1 MGYNGERDLR
11 EQYYRHD
18 LLAAQIEIAKKTE
31 SYAKT
36 GDASRAARAVRDAL
50 NKELEK
56 VNGRIEALEGSGDS
70 YFERSADQVLYGN
83 YSDDVTLLGTA
94 GQIGLGLTG
103 LDFAG
108 DIRDLTYDI
117 THWDGSLKH
126 AGQTLLDVVGL
137 IPGIGALKNADE
149 VAALLKQALKAAP
162 ALTDGAKYALKNV
175 DVIAAGITS
184 LFKNSDD
191 LASVGKAAGK
201 TAEDLAREYAETA
214 RLMKNAD
221 KADEAAS
228 AVAGAGKPAASE
240 ASDALGK
247 AIDAE
252 WYGGKAAKGATEGA
266 GNKIISSVDDI
277 NYGQSSLDKAFS
289 KHSADFGAYSDG
301 SNLSKDLFKSD
312 INNLLE
318 TGLQKSGAYRATPGT
333 HVYNPSTRQWAFYDA
348 NGNFVTAFKLGP
360 DQFKYLIE
368 TGVVK

>member
-1 MGYNGERDLR
+1 MPYRRHVGYNGSDRD
-11 EQYYRHD
+11 
-18 LLAAQIEIAKKTE
+18 
-31 SYAKT
+31 
-36 GDASRAARAVRDAL
+36 AAR
-50 NKELEK
+50 
-56 VNGRIEALEGSGDS
+56 
-70 YFERSADQVLYGN
+70 
-83 YSDDVTLLGTA
+83 
-94 GQIGLGLTG
+94 LTG

-175 DVIAAGITS
+175 DVIAAGITG
-184 LFKNSDD
+184 LFKNSDE
-191 LASVGKAAGK
+191 LGEIGKAAGK
-201 TAEDLAREYAETA
+201 TAEDIAREYAETA

-252 WYGGKAAKGATEGA
+252 WYGGKAATEGVTEGA
-266 GNKIISSVDDI
+266 GDVGKVITKINYVPSSGVIFKTNPNKTTTILGSFDKDMKNIVNEMGNVKSTYFGARKGGFNVLNVPDELYDPDTFWDLYNKPWLDKVINRGDDI
-277 NYGQSSLDKAFS
+277 VLATKPDKNVLTRIDYSTGEEVFTGFGQEIDYLTKN
-289 KHSADFGAYSDG
+289 GY
-301 SNLSKDLFKSD
+301 
-312 INNLLE
+312 I
-318 TGLQKSGAYRATPGT
+318 
-333 HVYNPSTRQWAFYDA
+333 YNTMT
-348 NGNFVTAFKLGP
+348 NTMKLR
-360 DQFKYLIE
+360 
-368 TGVVK
+368 